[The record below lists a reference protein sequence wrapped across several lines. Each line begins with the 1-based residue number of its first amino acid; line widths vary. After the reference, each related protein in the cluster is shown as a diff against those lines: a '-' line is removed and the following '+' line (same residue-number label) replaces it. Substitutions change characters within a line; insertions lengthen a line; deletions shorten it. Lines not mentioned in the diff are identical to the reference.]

1 MVREGVRA
9 MGRKRVVIVV
19 EPEKTVSWDH
29 SKLGGNY

>member
-1 MVREGVRA
+1 

-29 SKLGGNY
+29 SKLGGNYDMGKTNG